1 MNSASVEKFL
11 YFLYNIFMGSEM
23 TNKLDSTKIKKNLEK
38 ARENLIKNYMIQNFA
53 NEIGP
58 INEFIDKLEKDIIK
72 YALLISE
79 GNQKKAAFLL
89 GINPPTLCEKMKK
102 FKIKLHKSGKEKDL
116 LKSLQEIAKL
126 FPPSEKSPDS

>member
-1 MNSASVEKFL
+1 
-11 YFLYNIFMGSEM
+11 M
-23 TNKLDSTKIKKNLEK
+23 TNRLDPGEIKKNLEN

-58 INEFIDKLEKDIIK
+58 LNEFLEKLEKDIIK

-89 GINPPTLCEKMKK
+89 GMNSPTLCEKMKK
-102 FKIKLHKSGKEKDL
+102 YRISLRKSGKEKDL
-116 LKSLQEIAKL
+116 LKSLKEISKL
-126 FPPSEKSPDS
+126 FPPSQKNPDSR

>member
-1 MNSASVEKFL
+1 M
-11 YFLYNIFMGSEM
+11 FMTSEM
-23 TNKLDSTKIKKNLEK
+23 TNRLDPAEIKKNLEK
-38 ARENLIKNYMIQNFA
+38 ARENLIKNYMIKNFA
-53 NEIGP
+53 NQIGP
-58 INEFIDKLEKDIIK
+58 LNEFIDKLEKDIIK

-89 GINPPTLCEKMKK
+89 GLNPPTLCQKMKK
-102 FKIKLHKSGKEKDL
+102 YKIRLSKSGKEKDL